1 MKNGIVQTA
10 ANLDSDLNRL
20 VSIVRERESSLVIL
34 LEEKQQRQ
42 WERPEWLLKECEYQ

>member
-1 MKNGIVQTA
+1 MKNGTVQSA
-10 ANLDSDLNRL
+10 SLESDLMRL